1 MGRAKQPQ
9 KTHIITRALT
19 NENIHENM
27 QFERN
32 EKHLILITT
41 NYIEPP
47 KYNYAVEVSFKRRRF
62 KNYIIRGKGGKSFRW
77 RENVKKIVCTKIR

>member
-1 MGRAKQPQ
+1 
-9 KTHIITRALT
+9 
-19 NENIHENM
+19 M

-47 KYNYAVEVSFKRRRF
+47 SGHNYVADDYE
-62 KNYIIRGKGGKSFRW
+62 
-77 RENVKKIVCTKIR
+77 REGEALVFHSAETVCKKMFYD

>member
-1 MGRAKQPQ
+1 
-9 KTHIITRALT
+9 
-19 NENIHENM
+19 M

-47 KYNYAVEVSFKRRRF
+47 KYNYVVMRGCGKEHDEKGDSFYYWEKVF
-62 KNYIIRGKGGKSFRW
+62 S
-77 RENVKKIVCTKIR
+77 EKKL

>member
-1 MGRAKQPQ
+1 MGAKAKKQPQ
-9 KTHIITRALT
+9 RTRIITRALT

-47 KYNYAVEVSFKRRRF
+47 KYNYVAGSDAGVESRARVG
-62 KNYIIRGKGGKSFRW
+62 RGLQ
-77 RENVKKIVCTKIR
+77 

>member
-47 KYNYAVEVSFKRRRF
+47 KYNYAVEALWRLVLRGEGLK
-62 KNYIIRGKGGKSFRW
+62 IILSEAKEEKVFVGEKM
-77 RENVKKIVCTKIR
+77 

>member
-1 MGRAKQPQ
+1 LRGRRLKQPQ
-9 KTHIITRALT
+9 KTRIITRALT

-47 KYNYAVEVSFKRRRF
+47 KYNYVVGAIWV
-62 KNYIIRGKGGKSFRW
+62 
-77 RENVKKIVCTKIR
+77 RERSG